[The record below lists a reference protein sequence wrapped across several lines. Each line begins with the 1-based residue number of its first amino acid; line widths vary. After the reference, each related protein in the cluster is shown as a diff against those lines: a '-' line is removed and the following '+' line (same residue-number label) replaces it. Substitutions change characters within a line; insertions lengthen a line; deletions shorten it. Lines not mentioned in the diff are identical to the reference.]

1 MNIQFLKFDQ
11 VPLPVFKEMKGKDWV
26 YYGEKNDYPEYLLRL
41 YNNSAKHNA
50 LITGKV
56 DYICGN
62 GWTCK
67 SEDEIEKAKVYELIN
82 NVNQSSES
90 LQEITSKIST
100 DLVLFGGFYLQV
112 IWTQATGE
120 VAELYHI
127 DYSKVRTNADNSMF
141 YVSDEWIKNGNINSR
156 PEVKSYPAFNPDNR
170 TGTQILYFKEYRA
183 GINTYSLPDYRGGI
197 NYIELDICI
206 SEYHLNSINNGMF
219 NSKMINFNDGKVSEE
234 EEGRIEKML
243 TQKFTGSKNAGKFIL
258 SFNENSESAPSIL
271 DLSGTE
277 LDKHFDLLNKSVQQE
292 IFTSHKI
299 TSPMLFGIRVEGT
312 LGGRNEMREAS
323 ELFQNRYV
331 SVKQKEIESI
341 INYLYSFS
349 DITAK
354 LELNILEPIAF
365 EFSETIISQNLTQ
378 DEIREKL
385 ALPPIEK
392 KEAAGGQDVINA
404 LNSLSPLIATKV
416 VESMDINEL
425 RMLIGLPPKTDIKTP
440 EEVSTPP
447 NDTTAPPTQMNTCMH
462 SVESF
467 ATKLSDEQLINL
479 FKNKGRSR
487 ENYFVLH
494 SQKIGMSDDL
504 HTEAF
509 ADYNLTNLQQ
519 IIIETIIENP
529 TATATDIAEKT
540 NVSIEVV
547 DDNIK
552 ALKESGAI
560 TETETTKRGQKKT
573 ERKVSKAVKEQTANL
588 KPVRQYKTLYS
599 YEERKGVPKP
609 LTQSRPLCEY
619 LWGSN
624 LFFTRQEIEDISRQ
638 TGYSVFLLCGG
649 YYHNPKTGETTAY
662 CRHEWKRN
670 VVIEK

>member
-1 MNIQFLKFDQ
+1 
-11 VPLPVFKEMKGKDWV
+11 
-26 YYGEKNDYPEYLLRL
+26 
-41 YNNSAKHNA
+41 
-50 LITGKV
+50 
-56 DYICGN
+56 
-62 GWTCK
+62 
-67 SEDEIEKAKVYELIN
+67 
-82 NVNQSSES
+82 
-90 LQEITSKIST
+90 
-100 DLVLFGGFYLQV
+100 
-112 IWTQATGE
+112 
-120 VAELYHI
+120 
-127 DYSKVRTNADNSMF
+127 
-141 YVSDEWIKNGNINSR
+141 
-156 PEVKSYPAFNPDNR
+156 
-170 TGTQILYFKEYRA
+170 
-183 GINTYSLPDYRGGI
+183 
-197 NYIELDICI
+197 
-206 SEYHLNSINNGMF
+206 
-219 NSKMINFNDGKVSEE
+219 MINFNNGKVSEE

-243 TQKFTGSKNAGKFIL
+243 TTKFTGSKNAGKFIL

-299 TSPMLFGIRVEGT
+299 TSPMLFGIRTEGQ
-312 LGGRNEMREAS
+312 LGGRNELREAS
-323 ELFQNRYV
+323 ELFQNRYI

-349 DITAK
+349 DVTAK

-365 EFSETIISQNLTQ
+365 EFSETIISQNMTQ
-378 DEIREKL
+378 EEIRDKL

-392 KEAAGGQDVINA
+392 KETAGSQDVINA

-425 RMLIGLPPKTDIKTP
+425 RMLIGLQPKQDIKTP
-440 EEVSTPP
+440 EEVAQTPQTP
-447 NDTTAPPTQMNTCMH
+447 AAEVMSGCGHTHN
-462 SVESF
+462 SF
-467 ATKLSDEQLINL
+467 SNKLTDEQIINL
-479 FKNKGRSR
+479 FKNKGKGK

-509 ADYNLTNLQQ
+509 ADINLTNLQQ

-529 TATATDIAEKT
+529 TATTTEIAEKT

-552 ALKESGAI
+552 ALRESGVI
-560 TETETTKRGQKKT
+560 SEKETTRRGQKKT
-573 ERKVSKAVKEQTANL
+573 ERKVSADVKEQAAKL

-609 LTQSRPLCEY
+609 LSQSRPLCEY
-619 LWGSN
+619 LWGSD

-638 TGYSVFLLCGG
+638 VGYSVFLLCGG
-649 YYHNPKTGETTAY
+649 YYRNPKTGETTAY